1 MQNLTA
7 HLNMIRAMKMKPNF
21 SELARI
27 YGIDRRTVKKYYEG
41 YEGKPKN
48 RNKPSKLDKYYDE
61 IKSKLA
67 IKGVTVKGVYE
78 YLKSKDETIGTYSN
92 FNKYVKKKGLKPEK
106 KVKGH
111 PRFETD
117 PGEQAQVDW
126 KENIKLVS
134 RNGEEFVINVLD
146 FKLGYSRY
154 CCFEINRTKTQEEL
168 IESLIRIFK
177 DIGGVPKEILFDNAA
192 AVVDITGEKIKVN
205 SRFKSFA
212 KDFGFEVKL
221 CKPRHSYTKG
231 KVEAANKFIY
241 WILP

>member
-27 YGIDRRTVKKYYEG
+27 YGIDRRAVKKYYEG

-154 CCFEINRTKTQEEL
+154 CCFERNRTKTQEEL

-221 CKPRHSYTKG
+221 CNPRHSYTKG
-231 KVEAANKFIY
+231 KVEAANKFID